1 VKKLAIILVIV
12 FGLLVVADFGAAS
25 AAEYQVSKQMRAQ
38 LQLSEDPSVRING
51 FPFLAQAAM
60 GDFRDVQLQ
69 AQAVK
74 VGQLSEVGLEANLH
88 HAKVSAADMIAG
100 KANKLD
106 VAEIVGRARL
116 KSSDVG
122 RLIGIT
128 DLTIVPA
135 PKDALSGVP
144 GGGSDRTQTPGTTVD
159 QTKTTIQLDGSVNI
173 AGADNKVRVIA
184 VLSLLNGQM
193 KIEPRKLELNNN
205 ALGPIPLP
213 PLFQKSVL
221 QQFTTTLDPGML
233 PFRISPTAV
242 RAEEGALVVE
252 GTAHDVTI
260 GAGGM
265 SSR

>member
-12 FGLLVVADFGAAS
+12 FGLLVVADFGAA
-25 AAEYQVSKQMRAQ
+25 AATEYQVSKQMRTQ

-51 FPFLAQAAM
+51 FPFLLQAAM

-88 HAKVSAADMIAG
+88 HAQVSTADMIAG
-100 KANKLD
+100 KADKVD
-106 VAEIVGRARL
+106 VAEIIGRARL

-144 GGGSDRTQTPGTTVD
+144 GGGSDQTVGTTVD
-159 QTKTTIQLDGSVNI
+159 QTKTTVQLDGSVNI

-184 VLSLLNGQM
+184 VLSLFQGQM

-221 QQFTTTLDPGML
+221 QQFTTTLNPGAL
-233 PFRISPTAV
+233 PFGIIPTAV

-252 GTAHDVTI
+252 GEAHQVTI